1 MQTERLETDPEDLHV
16 GFHHTN
22 SYIFFAINDSNNS
35 ICHFKLYMIRQLYA
49 KRQQVL
55 SIGYQESLVIRGE
68 NLHKKRNF
76 KKCFHP
82 LVIYTTILLK

>member
-1 MQTERLETDPEDLHV
+1 MVFTSVILSTSDKAQLVTSLNQKFMPL
-16 GFHHTN
+16 
-22 SYIFFAINDSNNS
+22 
-35 ICHFKLYMIRQLYA
+35 QLYA

-55 SIGYQESLVIRGE
+55 SIGYQENLVIRVK